1 MAPPADLFPLQLV
14 GGPADLAGLL
24 RWILELAA
32 GGAVLQDQP
41 FLIYGVPE
49 GLA

>member
-1 MAPPADLFPLQLV
+1 MALPDDLFPRQLF

-24 RWILELAA
+24 RWILQLVA

-41 FLIYGVPE
+41 LFVDSIPE